1 MPKPPK
7 RKLFWGYYTRD
18 GVNIAYPEKAFL
30 DLLYIRHLKN
40 GEMSEERL
48 FSMWDDMYLEE
59 LNQERLLF

>member
-40 GEMSEERL
+40 REMSKERL
-48 FSMWDDMYLEE
+48 FSMWE
-59 LNQERLLF
+59 